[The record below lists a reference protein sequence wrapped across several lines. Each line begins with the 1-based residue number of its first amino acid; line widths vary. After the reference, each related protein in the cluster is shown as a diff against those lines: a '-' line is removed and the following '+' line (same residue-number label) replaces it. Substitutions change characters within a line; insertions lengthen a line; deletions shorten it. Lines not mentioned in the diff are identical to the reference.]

1 MRRKTGIL
9 KSDVVVIGGGV
20 AGIAAAIAAAK
31 TGAKTTLVE
40 SGSMFGGELY
50 TGMCINGGLNA
61 RGQYVNGGVAK
72 ELYDECAKVGGFLGP
87 VHDYRLI
94 CYVVLDPATVGI
106 AITSL
111 LNRYGVKPL
120 LYSSA
125 QEVIMDGNRVE
136 AVVVTGK
143 EQRWYMTADYF
154 IDCTGDATLAV
165 MAGAP
170 YELGDKDGTLQP
182 LSIMYRMSGVEN
194 GPLLSF
200 VRDHPE
206 NLALGESDYIRAGR
220 TDAQLAEELYKQ
232 GEAAVFFKAEGPFL
246 QKAIRG
252 GELFPTAL
260 IMLYP
265 TSKARK
271 EVCVNVTRVAE
282 NIVGTNADQV
292 SGVLPRLMQQIMTS
306 SAFIK
311 RNIPGFEN
319 AAISGVAPRI
329 GVRETRRIIG
339 EDKLTGE
346 DAKCARKR
354 EDGVAKGSCHIDI
367 HCAGEVQIRIP
378 VGNGGSYDMPWG
390 CLLPKTLSNV
400 YVAGRC
406 FSSDR
411 EGHGTGRNMG
421 NCLGMG
427 HAVGTAAALSVAG
440 HLRDIRDLPV
450 QRLRTVLKEQG
461 AILDGVY

>member
-1 MRRKTGIL
+1 MQRKTGIL

-125 QEVIMDGNRVE
+125 QEVVMDGNRVE

-182 LSIMYRMSGVEN
+182 LSIM
-194 GPLLSF
+194 
-200 VRDHPE
+200 
-206 NLALGESDYIRAGR
+206 
-220 TDAQLAEELYKQ
+220 
-232 GEAAVFFKAEGPFL
+232 
-246 QKAIRG
+246 
-252 GELFPTAL
+252 
-260 IMLYP
+260 
-265 TSKARK
+265 
-271 EVCVNVTRVAE
+271 
-282 NIVGTNADQV
+282 
-292 SGVLPRLMQQIMTS
+292 
-306 SAFIK
+306 
-311 RNIPGFEN
+311 
-319 AAISGVAPRI
+319 
-329 GVRETRRIIG
+329 
-339 EDKLTGE
+339 
-346 DAKCARKR
+346 
-354 EDGVAKGSCHIDI
+354 
-367 HCAGEVQIRIP
+367 
-378 VGNGGSYDMPWG
+378 
-390 CLLPKTLSNV
+390 
-400 YVAGRC
+400 
-406 FSSDR
+406 
-411 EGHGTGRNMG
+411 
-421 NCLGMG
+421 
-427 HAVGTAAALSVAG
+427 
-440 HLRDIRDLPV
+440 
-450 QRLRTVLKEQG
+450 
-461 AILDGVY
+461 